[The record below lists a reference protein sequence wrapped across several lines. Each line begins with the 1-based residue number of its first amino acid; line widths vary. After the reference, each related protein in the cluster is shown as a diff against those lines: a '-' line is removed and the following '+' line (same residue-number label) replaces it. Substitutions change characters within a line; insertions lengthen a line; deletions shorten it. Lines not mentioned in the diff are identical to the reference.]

1 MSRSARRASDGRTPL
16 LPLTAYRGLM
26 EAAAIELVGFVVSPL
41 HRYEGRPADG
51 PVPSEGNEQP
61 ERIEIRA
68 GLGIVGDRF
77 FAQRAHRP
85 AAITLFAV
93 ETLEHIAAELG
104 AGPFDPADARRNII
118 VRGADVDALAGRT
131 FAIEQGGER
140 IEFQGGRPANPCAW
154 MDVVLAPGAFR
165 AMRRRGGVR
174 TAPLTNGVLHTGPAR
189 LILHRSDDMLI

>member
-1 MSRSARRASDGRTPL
+1 
-16 LPLTAYRGLM
+16 M

-93 ETLEHIAAELG
+93 ETLEHIAVELG
-104 AGPFDPADARRNII
+104 AGPFDPADTRRNII

-189 LILHRSDDMLI
+189 LILHRADDMLI